1 MQSLVLLTAPASPCA
16 LSAGGAFTQWTVD
29 LDGSDG
35 WTPAGLLEF
44 RTPLCG
50 RSEGVLAA
58 SPDEIGAYL
67 APDAA
72 AERPASVLFRGHI
85 GCGSSGVDYR
95 DDHAIVTVLALLER
109 GGRPAT
115 SAAEGSSGRS
125 GPLRIAKVRFVAGAR
140 ELVTTIDRGVV
151 LGGAEALALGGG
163 GGLEEAVGRGHALL
177 R

>member
-1 MQSLVLLTAPASPCA
+1 
-16 LSAGGAFTQWTVD
+16 VD
-29 LDGSDG
+29 WYLDGSDG

-44 RTPLCG
+44 RTPLCD

-58 SPDEIGAYL
+58 SFDELGAYVVVS

-85 GCGSSGVDYR
+85 GGGSGSVDER
-95 DDHAIVTVLALLER
+95 DDHAMGTVLALVER

-115 SAAEGSSGRS
+115 SAAEGAIGRS
-125 GPLRIAKVRFVAGAR
+125 GPLRIVKVRFVAGAR
-140 ELVTTIDRGVV
+140 ELVTTIDGGVV

-163 GGLEEAVGRGHALL
+163 SGLEEAVGRGHALV